1 MNDDTILA
9 LGGFCSE
16 LLSDER
22 FDALLAFYKQ
32 QCAADLFATETHAT
46 KQREQLYAAYLGF
59 DNFIGLMRKFA
70 EGADKISKKINAENT
85 PDRDEFVDDPSV
97 HDIYHP

>member
-9 LGGFCSE
+9 LGGLCSE

-22 FDALLAFYKQ
+22 FDALLDFYKQ

-46 KQREQLYAAYLGF
+46 KHREQLYAAYLGF
-59 DNFIGLMRKFA
+59 DNFIALMRKFA
-70 EGADKISKKINAENT
+70 EGADKISTKINAEAA
-85 PDRDEFVDDPSV
+85 PDRDKYVDDPSV
-97 HDIYHP
+97 HDIYAP